1 MLAKFLRKFG
11 CLFLILLMIMAVGCS
26 DTSGKSG
33 NNDNKQNIGANTSE
47 PVAGGTLRIV
57 RPSGPIVLGWAPD
70 FGPSDYAH
78 ALPGAESLLAVNSER
93 ELEGLLAE
101 SFEEDPDNL
110 TITFHLRKG
119 VKFHDGSDFNAEV
132 AKWNYE
138 IGGKYSAGDTS
149 FLKSIEV
156 VDDYT
161 LVFHLNEW
169 HNQILPNMGISLM
182 FSKEAFEA
190 NGGET
195 NGGIEWARAN
205 LVGTGP
211 FILKEYNRDNNM
223 IWVKN
228 ENYWGKEAYLDG
240 IEITFVPEAST
251 AMALMQNGDADMW
264 VEGPAQNYAE
274 LEALGFVNQKG
285 WAGVQMHLI
294 PNTVDPNSPFQ
305 DKRVREALEYAID
318 KQALCD
324 VLGYGYMRPITAVSP
339 PGDWGGDLVYREYN
353 PEKAKQLLMEA
364 GYEDGLEFTLL
375 AQAGTGG
382 RNETAEALAGLL
394 DKVGFKVKLDLADT
408 GRFFGAA
415 FGGGWDD
422 VILTFSGQDANY
434 LTSFQRWWGH
444 NVGSTLPGIGKP
456 EELIRLSKESILKRT
471 LEEQKEITE
480 QMIDIIGREALVIPL
495 FDAPSSFMRTT
506 RVHTDWL
513 EQGLSRWKTNE
524 VWLEP
529 EN

>member
-228 ENYWGKEAYLDG
+228 ETTGVKKLTCDG
-240 IEITFVPEAST
+240 IEITLFRSRHGT
-251 AMALMQNGDADMW
+251 DAKW
-264 VEGPAQNYAE
+264 
-274 LEALGFVNQKG
+274 
-285 WAGVQMHLI
+285 
-294 PNTVDPNSPFQ
+294 
-305 DKRVREALEYAID
+305 
-318 KQALCD
+318 
-324 VLGYGYMRPITAVSP
+324 
-339 PGDWGGDLVYREYN
+339 
-353 PEKAKQLLMEA
+353 
-364 GYEDGLEFTLL
+364 
-375 AQAGTGG
+375 
-382 RNETAEALAGLL
+382 
-394 DKVGFKVKLDLADT
+394 
-408 GRFFGAA
+408 
-415 FGGGWDD
+415 
-422 VILTFSGQDANY
+422 
-434 LTSFQRWWGH
+434 
-444 NVGSTLPGIGKP
+444 
-456 EELIRLSKESILKRT
+456 
-471 LEEQKEITE
+471 
-480 QMIDIIGREALVIPL
+480 
-495 FDAPSSFMRTT
+495 
-506 RVHTDWL
+506 
-513 EQGLSRWKTNE
+513 
-524 VWLEP
+524 
-529 EN
+529 